1 MEWLQIIVLSLVQG
15 ITEFLPIS
23 SSAHL
28 ILTPHLFGWPDQGLA
43 FDLAVH
49 VGTLIAVITYFR
61 AELKQM
67 ALACISG
74 KSGGCYHRD
83 ARLTGQVL
91 LATLPALVVGL
102 VFHDTIAGDLRNPLV
117 IAATTIGFGLLM
129 LLANREKNTARD
141 EYHLSFQLA
150 LVIGLAQVLAFI
162 PGTSRS
168 GITMTA
174 AVLLGMTREAG
185 ARFSFL
191 LSIPLILG
199 GGAYK
204 TMLLM
209 QSTQAVDWLAL
220 LIGVLLSA
228 LSAFACIY
236 WFLRFIQKYSFTPF
250 VVYRVLLG
258 AVLLVIFV

>member
-28 ILTPHLFGWPDQGLA
+28 ILTPQLFDWPDQGLA
-43 FDLAVH
+43 FDVALH
-49 VGTLIAVITYFR
+49 VGTLTAVVGYFR
-61 AELKQM
+61 IELRQM
-67 ALACISG
+67 LLACFSRTADG
-74 KSGGCYHRD
+74 SHDRD
-83 ARLTGQVL
+83 ARLTGLVL
-91 LATLPALVVGL
+91 LASLPALMIGL
-102 VFHDTIAGDLRNPLV
+102 VFHDYVETELRSPLIIA
-117 IAATTIGFGLLM
+117 ITTIGFGVVMLM
-129 LLANREKNTARD
+129 ANTEKAAARD
-141 EYHLSFQLA
+141 EYHLTILIA
-150 LVIGLAQVLAFI
+150 AVVGLAQMLAFI

-174 AVLLGMTREAG
+174 GVLMGMTRDGA

-204 TMLLM
+204 TLLLL
-209 QSTQAVDWLAL
+209 QANEAVDWGSLLAG
-220 LIGVLLSA
+220 IVLSA
-228 LSAFACIY
+228 ISALICIH
-236 WFLRFIQKYSFTPF
+236 WFLGFIQKFNFTPF
-250 VVYRVLLG
+250 VIYRLLLG